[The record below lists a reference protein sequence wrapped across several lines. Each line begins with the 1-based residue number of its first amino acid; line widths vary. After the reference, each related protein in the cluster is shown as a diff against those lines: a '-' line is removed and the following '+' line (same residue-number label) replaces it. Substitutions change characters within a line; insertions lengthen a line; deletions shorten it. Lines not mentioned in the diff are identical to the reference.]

1 MNNRSSSTIK
11 TLMLVLC
18 ALLWGFTFPFQSI
31 ATNYVGTYTFLAAR
45 SWVAVIFLIPVVK
58 AADVFRAK
66 AREKEIENLRK
77 AYKSTNASVLGEE
90 TGSNS
95 ADADVSGTMAAQSAI
110 PGKNSSRGTSAGN
123 PRSRRLL
130 LIAGALAGTAL
141 FAASAFQQTGIG
153 YTTTAKA
160 SFITALYVILV
171 PIFSLVLGKKVSGK
185 IWLCVEISV
194 VGLYFLCFKRGTLS
208 GFQYGDLLML
218 AAAAVFA
225 LQIMTVDHFVSR
237 VDPIR
242 LNQLQIG
249 MQGILATLFTFLFE
263 HPTAADIGHAAF
275 AIFFAGILSSGVAYT
290 LQIVGQSGLDPTI
303 ASIAMCLESVF
314 GAIGGWLIQGQT
326 LSARETLGSALM
338 FSAII
343 LSQLPSRHSV

>member
-1 MNNRSSSTIK
+1 MLVRKFEKGSAMKNRSASAVK

-58 AADVFRAK
+58 AADVIRTK
-66 AREKEIENLRK
+66 SREKNAEAAGVRTGAGSSGAFRPESGE
-77 AYKSTNASVLGEE
+77 KS
-90 TGSNS
+90 
-95 ADADVSGTMAAQSAI
+95 DAARD
-110 PGKNSSRGTSAGN
+110 
-123 PRSRRLL
+123 PRSRWLL
-130 LIAGALAGTAL
+130 YIAGALAGTAL

-171 PIFSLVLGKKVSGK
+171 PIFSLVLGRKVSGK
-185 IWLCVEISV
+185 IWLCVAISV
-194 VGLYFLCFKRGTLS
+194 AGLYFLCFKKGTLS

-225 LQIMTVDHFVSR
+225 VQIMTVDHFVGR

-242 LNQLQIG
+242 LNQIQIG
-249 MQGILATLFTFLFE
+249 MQGILATAFTLLFE
-263 HPTAADIGHAAF
+263 HPTAADIGRAAF

-290 LQIVGQSGLDPTI
+290 LQIVGQNGLDPTI

-326 LSARETLGSALM
+326 LTARETLGSALM
-338 FSAII
+338 FSAIV
-343 LSQLPSRHSV
+343 LSQLPSRKGGQHH